1 MKFKDYY
8 EILGVARDA
17 STDEIKKAFKKLAH
31 KYHPD
36 ISKDPAGEE
45 KFKEVNE
52 AYKTLKDP
60 ELRKAYDQLG
70 RHNPGEQFRPPP
82 GWEQYAQ
89 GADFSGGHGGASGF
103 GGGGFG
109 AGGFEGAGFEDI
121 DLSELFAQMGRARAH
136 GAGAHA
142 GRGAHAGGQGFQQ
155 AGQDFEV
162 TAHISLDEA
171 AKGTTLELNLEMP
184 EYDAQGR
191 VHRVPQVFKARIP
204 KGATDG
210 QKMRLPG
217 KGGKGFNGGPNG
229 DLYLNIAL
237 HPHPLFRPD
246 GHDLFLDL
254 PITPWEA
261 ALGAE
266 IEVPTLDGSVRM
278 KIPAGTPAGRKLRLP
293 GRGLP
298 KPKEGAGDQ
307 YVIVQIATPT
317 ELSDAEKALYQQ
329 LADGSTFNPRGH
341 FVAEAHRAA

>member
-8 EILGVARDA
+8 EILGVARTA
-17 STDEIKKAFKKLAH
+17 SADEIKKAFKKLAH

-36 ISKDPAGEE
+36 ISKDPEGEE

-89 GADFSGGHGGASGF
+89 GAGGFGAGGASGF
-103 GGGGFG
+103 GG
-109 AGGFEGAGFEDI
+109 GGFEGAGFEDI
-121 DLSELFAQMGRARAH
+121 DLSELFAQMGRGR
-136 GAGAHA
+136 AHA
-142 GRGAHAGGQGFQQ
+142 GRGAHAGGGQGFQQ
-155 AGQDFEV
+155 PGQDFEV

-191 VHRVPQVFKARIP
+191 LHRVPQVFKARIP

-217 KGGKGFNGGPNG
+217 KGGKGFNGGANG

-237 HPHPLFRPD
+237 HPHPLFRAD

-254 PITPWEA
+254 PVTPWEA

-266 IEVPTLDGSVRM
+266 IEVPTLDGSVRL
-278 KIPAGTPAGRKLRLP
+278 KIPAGTPAGRKMRLG

-298 KPKEGAGDQ
+298 KPKEGAGDL
-307 YVIVQIATPT
+307 YVIVQIAAPT
-317 ELSDAEKALYQQ
+317 ELSDTEKALYQQ
-329 LADGSTFNPRGH
+329 LSEASTFNPRGH
-341 FVAEAHRAA
+341 FVAEAHRHA

>member
-8 EILGVARDA
+8 ETLGVARDA
-17 STDEIKKAFKKLAH
+17 PADEIKKAYKKLAH

-36 ISKDPAGEE
+36 ISKDPEGEE

-89 GADFSGGHGGASGF
+89 GAGFTGEHGAAGGF
-103 GGGGFG
+103 GGT
-109 AGGFEGAGFEDI
+109 GFEDI
-121 DLSELFAQMGRARAH
+121 DLSELFAQMGRQRSAY
-136 GAGAHA
+136 A
-142 GRGAHAGGQGFQQ
+142 GRAQGARPGGQAFK
-155 AGQDFEV
+155 APGQDYEV

-171 AKGTTLELNLEMP
+171 ARGTTLELNLEMP

-191 VHRVPQVFKARIP
+191 LHRVPQVFKARIP

-217 KGGKGFNGGPNG
+217 KGGKGFNGGANG

-237 HPHPLFRPD
+237 HPHPLFRAD

-254 PITPWEA
+254 PVTPWEA

-266 IEVPTLDGSVRM
+266 IDVPTLDGTVRM
-278 KIPAGTPAGRKLRLP
+278 KIPSGTPAGRKLRLG

-298 KPKEGAGDQ
+298 KPKEGAGDL

-317 ELSDAEKALYQQ
+317 ELSDAEKAMYQQ
-329 LADGSTFNPRGH
+329 LSEASTFNPRGH
-341 FVAEAHRAA
+341 FVAEAHRHA

>member
-17 STDEIKKAFKKLAH
+17 SADEIKKAYKKLAH

-36 ISKDPAGEE
+36 ISKDPEGEE

-89 GADFSGGHGGASGF
+89 GAGFSGAHGG

-109 AGGFEGAGFEDI
+109 GAGFEDI
-121 DLSELFAQMGRARAH
+121 DLSELFAQMGRQRGAYAGRAQ
-136 GAGAHA
+136 GAHT
-142 GRGAHAGGQGFQQ
+142 GGQAFK
-155 AGQDFEV
+155 APGQDFEV

-191 VHRVPQVFKARIP
+191 LHRVPQVFKARIP

-217 KGGKGFNGGPNG
+217 KGGKGFNGGANG

-254 PITPWEA
+254 PVTAWEA

-266 IEVPTLDGSVRM
+266 IDVPTLDGAVRM
-278 KIPAGTPAGRKLRLP
+278 KIPAGTPAGRKLRLG

-298 KPKEGAGDQ
+298 KPKEGAGDL

-329 LADGSTFNPRGH
+329 LSEASTFNPRGH
-341 FVAEAHRAA
+341 FVAEAHRHA

>member
-8 EILGVARDA
+8 ETLGVARDA
-17 STDEIKKAFKKLAH
+17 SADEIKKAFKKLAH

-36 ISKDPAGEE
+36 ISKDPDGEE
-45 KFKEVNE
+45 KFKAVNE

-70 RHNPGEQFRPPP
+70 RHNPGDNFQPPP

-89 GADFSGGHGGASGF
+89 GSGGM
-103 GGGGFG
+103 GGGFG
-109 AGGFEGAGFEDI
+109 GAGFDPSAFEGV
-121 DLSELFAQMGRARAH
+121 DLSDLFAQMGRGRAH
-136 GAGAHA
+136 AGRAGAGAHA
-142 GRGAHAGGQGFQQ
+142 GGQSFK
-155 AGQDFEV
+155 APGQDFEV

-171 AKGTTLELNLEMP
+171 AKGTMIALNLDMP

-191 VHRVPQVFKARIP
+191 LHRVPQVFKARIP

-237 HPHPLFRPD
+237 HPHPLFRAD

-254 PITPWEA
+254 PVTPWEA

-266 IEVPTLDGSVRM
+266 IDVPTLDGDVRM
-278 KIPAGTPAGRKLRLP
+278 KIPAGTPAGRKLRLG

-298 KPKEGAGDQ
+298 KPKEGQGDL
-307 YVIVQIATPT
+307 YVIVQVATPT
-317 ELSDAEKALYQQ
+317 ELNDAEKALYQQ
-329 LADGSTFNPRGH
+329 LAEASTFNPRGH
-341 FVAEAHRAA
+341 FVAEAHRTH

>member
-8 EILGVARDA
+8 EVLGVARDA
-17 STDEIKKAFKKLAH
+17 SADEIKKAFKKLAH

-36 ISKDPAGEE
+36 ISKDPDGEA

-89 GADFSGGHGGASGF
+89 HGGFSGAHG
-103 GGGGFG
+103 G
-109 AGGFEGAGFEDI
+109 AGGFGGANFEDI

-136 GAGAHA
+136 GAQGAH
-142 GRGAHAGGQGFQQ
+142 GSRGTHAGGQGFQQ
-155 AGQDFEV
+155 PGQDFEV

-171 AKGTTLELNLEMP
+171 AKGTMLELNLEMP

-191 VHRVPQVFKARIP
+191 LHRVPQVFKARIP

-237 HPHPLFRPD
+237 HPHPLFRAD

-266 IEVPTLDGSVRM
+266 IDVPTLDGAVRM
-278 KIPAGTPAGRKLRLP
+278 KIPAGTPAGRKLRLG

-317 ELSDAEKALYQQ
+317 ELTASEKALYQQ
-329 LADGSTFNPRGH
+329 LAEGSTFNPRGH

>member
-8 EILGVARDA
+8 ETLGVARDA
-17 STDEIKKAFKKLAH
+17 SADDIKKAFKKLAH

-36 ISKDPAGEE
+36 ISKDPDGEE

-82 GWEQYAQ
+82 GWEQYTQ
-89 GADFSGGHGGASGF
+89 GAGFSGAHGGASGF

-109 AGGFEGAGFEDI
+109 AGGFEGAGFEDV
-121 DLSELFAQMGRARAH
+121 DLSELFAQMGRGR
-136 GAGAHA
+136 AHA
-142 GRGAHAGGQGFQQ
+142 GRAGHGAHQAGGQSFK
-155 AGQDFEV
+155 APGQDFEV

-171 AKGTTLELNLEMP
+171 AKGTMIELNLEMP

-191 VHRVPQVFKARIP
+191 LHRVPQIFKARIP

-237 HPHPLFRPD
+237 HPHPLFRAD
-246 GHDLFLDL
+246 DHDLFLDL
-254 PITPWEA
+254 PVTPWEA

-266 IEVPTLDGSVRM
+266 IDVPTLDGAVRM
-278 KIPAGTPAGRKLRLP
+278 KIPAGTPAGRKLRLG

-298 KPKEGAGDQ
+298 KPKEGAGDL

-317 ELSDAEKALYQQ
+317 ELNDAEKALYKQ
-329 LADGSTFNPRGH
+329 LAEASTFNPRGH
-341 FVAEAHRAA
+341 FVAEAHRAS

>member
-17 STDEIKKAFKKLAH
+17 SADEIKKAYKKLAH

-36 ISKDPAGEE
+36 ISKDPEGEE

-89 GADFSGGHGGASGF
+89 GASGF

-121 DLSELFAQMGRARAH
+121 DLSELFAQMGRQRGAYAGRAQ
-136 GAGAHA
+136 GAHTS
-142 GRGAHAGGQGFQQ
+142 GQAFK
-155 AGQDFEV
+155 APGQDFEV

-191 VHRVPQVFKARIP
+191 MHRVPQVFKARIP

-217 KGGKGFNGGPNG
+217 KGGKGFNGGANG

-254 PITPWEA
+254 PVTAWEA

-266 IEVPTLDGSVRM
+266 IDVPTLDGTVRM
-278 KIPAGTPAGRKLRLP
+278 KIPAGTPAGRKLRLG

-298 KPKEGAGDQ
+298 KPKEGAGDL

-329 LADGSTFNPRGH
+329 LSEASTFNPRGH
-341 FVAEAHRAA
+341 FVAEAHRHA

>member
-17 STDEIKKAFKKLAH
+17 SAEEIKKAYKKLAH

-36 ISKDPAGEE
+36 ISKDPEGEE

-89 GADFSGGHGGASGF
+89 GAGFSGAHGG

-109 AGGFEGAGFEDI
+109 GAGFEDI
-121 DLSELFAQMGRARAH
+121 DLSELFAQMGRQRGAYAGRAQ
-136 GAGAHA
+136 GAHT
-142 GRGAHAGGQGFQQ
+142 GGQAFK
-155 AGQDFEV
+155 APGQDFEV

-191 VHRVPQVFKARIP
+191 LHRVPQVFKARIP

-217 KGGKGFNGGPNG
+217 KGGKGFNGGANG

-254 PITPWEA
+254 PVTAWEA

-266 IEVPTLDGSVRM
+266 IDVPTLDGAVRM
-278 KIPAGTPAGRKLRLP
+278 KIPAGTPAGRKLRLG

-298 KPKEGAGDQ
+298 KPKEGAGDL

-329 LADGSTFNPRGH
+329 LSEASTFNPRGH
-341 FVAEAHRAA
+341 FVAEAHRHA